1 MSSRRLT
8 APLIFITVCL
18 VGVGIYGVVG
28 HYSQVVGGSTLG
40 ISGVIACSTILTLR
54 ERRAPVLEAPLDQ
67 DQLLV
72 RRKSAIT
79 PKEWFDVLKGAHS
92 EFYIAGHS
100 LGKWCDEHSH
110 DGFLE
115 QLAWIL
121 RAGGKVTLVF
131 LHPCSEQL
139 PRLLATAKTDYSPNV
154 HRSIELLRE
163 FIATLA
169 PEHRAGLKISLL
181 KDPLYLPYMLVG
193 NEHMLITATFLASR
207 DSDEMPCLTLDRE
220 SHTAVAIYDDFH
232 ALANLV
238 DPSDRLSPGVA

>member
-1 MSSRRLT
+1 MSSRRLAALLAFT
-8 APLIFITVCL
+8 ACL
-18 VGVGIYGVVG
+18 VALGIVGLLE
-28 HYSQVVGGSTLG
+28 HYSRVASAATLG
-40 ISGVIACSTILTLR
+40 ISGVIAFSTILTLR

-79 PKEWFDVLKGAHS
+79 PKEWLDVLKGARS

-100 LGKWCDEHSH
+100 LGRWCDEHSH

-115 QLAWIL
+115 ELARIL

-131 LHPCSEQL
+131 LHPNSEQL
-139 PRLLATAKTDYSPNV
+139 PRLRATAKTDYSTNV

-169 PEHRAGLKISLL
+169 PEHRARLKISLL
-181 KDPLYLPYMLVG
+181 NDPLYLPYMLVG

-220 SHTAVAIYDDFH
+220 SHAAVAIYDDFH

-238 DPSDRLSPGVA
+238 DPPDRLPPGGA